1 MCSGS
6 KKGFSV
12 VLSGVAKMRTFAEK
26 MYFSCYTA
34 NTEKVNSVC
43 FLLSLETVR
52 KITV

>member
-12 VLSGVAKMRTFAEK
+12 VLFGVAKKQTFAEK